1 MRNELSATLKLS
13 IPIIITN
20 MSQIALGLIDSA
32 MVGAINYKQ
41 LAASSLALNAIAIPQ
56 IICIGLTIAIAPLVA
71 IARGR
76 QDAVTASG
84 VLYNGVW
91 LNTLFSA
98 FVALVCIA
106 ATPLLDHLGQDE
118 EVALLSQPYFRV
130 IAWSLLPMIIFLS
143 IKQFS
148 DALEMAKTGMIIG
161 LASIPVNAL
170 LNWIFIYGIWGAPR
184 WELFGAGV
192 GTLLTRVFQ
201 AILMIMIVL
210 YHPAYKRY
218 IAARRQAWHLRR
230 EKLKELLHIGIP
242 SGLQYAM
249 EAGAFAVS
257 GIMVGWLGAT
267 AQASHQ
273 IALNMASFSFMA
285 SLGLAQG
292 GSIRVSHSFGRND
305 WGAIRR
311 IGISTIYGGIAYGIF
326 CVTYFILLR
335 HQLPLIFTKEPAVI
349 QMAAILLFYA
359 AIFQVSDATQTIGVG
374 LLRGIRDVKLPT
386 LLVAIAYWGIG
397 IPVGYLLAFPLK
409 MGASGIW
416 LGLVIGLTASSVFC
430 NRRFLIKTKII
441 PG

>member
-32 MVGAINYKQ
+32 MVGAISYKQ

-56 IICIGLTIAIAPLVA
+56 IICIGLTIAISPLVA

-84 VLYNGVW
+84 VLYNGIW

-98 FVALVCIA
+98 LVAIICVVG
-106 ATPLLDHLGQDE
+106 TPMLANLGQDP
-118 EVALLSQPYFRV
+118 EVAVLAQPYFQ
-130 IAWSLLPMIIFLS
+130 IISWSLIPMIIFLS
-143 IKQFS
+143 VKQFS
-148 DALEMAKTGMIIG
+148 DAIEMTKTGMYIG
-161 LASIPVNAL
+161 LVSLPVNAL
-170 LNWIFIYGIWGAPR
+170 LNWIFIYGMWGAPR

-201 AILMIMIVL
+201 SIVMILIFL

-218 IAARRQAWHLRR
+218 VAASRLAWQ
-230 EKLKELLHIGIP
+230 LKWKQIRELLTIGIP
-242 SGLQYAM
+242 SGMQYAM

-273 IALNMASFSFMA
+273 IALNIASFSFMA

-292 GSIRVSHSFGRND
+292 GSIRVSHAFGRND
-305 WGAIRR
+305 RVAMRR
-311 IGISTIYGGIAYGIF
+311 IGISTIYGGLCVWIF
-326 CVTYFILLR
+326 LR
-335 HQLPLIFTKEPAVI
+335 C
-349 QMAAILLFYA
+349 LFYPA
-359 AIFQVSDATQTIGVG
+359 PVSVAVDIYQRTCGYSDGSHPLVLCG
-374 LLRGIRDVKLPT
+374 HFPGIRCYPNHWGGLAAGHSRCKTPYPAGSHCLLGHWYSGWLLAGFPHENGRFGYLAGIGGGAYRLLCILQPA
-386 LLVAIAYWGIG
+386 LLV
-397 IPVGYLLAFPLK
+397 
-409 MGASGIW
+409 
-416 LGLVIGLTASSVFC
+416 
-430 NRRFLIKTKII
+430 KTRII
-441 PG
+441 PA